1 MGLGSPQWGWGLRG
15 AGVPHGA
22 GVPPTGLGSPG
33 ASGAPVLWVLPC
45 MAVPRSHPLSPTPQS
60 QGALAG
66 RLRSFSMQD
75 LRSLPDEAPVHYRD
89 PLYLEEQESRRQPP
103 GAAGSLR
110 AAWPGG
116 SGGCA
121 RAVGWPPSPAAPRCD
136 SETEEEEEEEER
148 WSDSQLSPKPAPRP
162 RDPRPLSRSQSLRAA
177 KKKPQGKE
185 GSSRL
190 ARGRVRR
197 KPAPTEQDG

>member
-1 MGLGSPQWGWGLRG
+1 MGLGSPMGLVSLWIWGLLMGLGSPQ
-15 AGVPHGA
+15 AGV
-22 GVPPTGLGSPG
+22 
-33 ASGAPVLWVLPC
+33 APLLWVLPRV
-45 MAVPRSHPLSPTPQS
+45 AVPRSHPFSPTPQS

-103 GAAGSLR
+103 GEPG
-110 AAWPGG
+110 AAWPRGP
-116 SGGCA
+116 GGCA
-121 RAVGWPPSPAAPRCD
+121 RAIGWPLAPACGAAPRRE
-136 SETEEEEEEEER
+136 SETDEEEEC
-148 WSDSQLSPKPAPRP
+148 WSDSQVSPKPTPHP
-162 RDPRPLSRSQSLRAA
+162 RDPRPLSRSQSLRTV

-190 ARGRVRR
+190 VRGRARK
-197 KPAPTEQDG
+197 KPAPTGQDS